1 MKLVLGK
8 WATDRIANGST
19 PELAAREAIGYLS
32 SRVNGHGGMILLD
45 ARGRYGVAHNTPR
58 MAWAVRTKSGEQVA
72 TEIS

>member
-8 WATDRIANGST
+8 WATDRIASGAP
-19 PELAAREAIGYLS
+19 PELAAREAIGYLN

-58 MAWAVRTKSGEQVA
+58 MAWAVKTTKSEDIGI
-72 TEIS
+72 TI

>member
-8 WATDRIANGST
+8 WAADRVAAGAP

-45 ARGRYGVAHNTPR
+45 ARGRYGTAHNTPR
-58 MAWAVRTKSGEQVA
+58 MAWAVKTKSSEEVG
-72 TEIS
+72 ISL